1 MKKKIPKKE
10 DILKT
15 KEDAENIIVWLEEL
29 KKTKGW
35 TVMKAYLG
43 KQLEQRRKDLL
54 TKSIQDIAE
63 LKLLRERITDLEDL
77 INFPEDKIKDL
88 RTKPFEEEFDVYE

>member
-1 MKKKIPKKE
+1 MRKILKKE

-15 KEDAENIIVWLEEL
+15 KEDAEMIIVWLEEL

-43 KQLEQRRKDLL
+43 KQLEQRKKDLL